1 MHNILFIC
9 GKARMRSPTAAEV
22 ARAVLVAE
30 TDYAGLSADADE
42 RVSAEQIAWA
52 DSIAVME
59 KAQLA
64 KLKRQFGPL
73 LRDKHMVCLDIPDD
87 FEFMQPELITL
98 LQQKFRRLLAKVS
111 VRPAP
116 SNK

>member
-1 MHNILFIC
+1 MHHILFIC

-22 ARAVLVAE
+22 ARTLLRAE
-30 TDYAGLSADADE
+30 ADYAGLSADADE

-64 KLKRQFGPL
+64 KLKRQFGAL
-73 LRDKHMVCLDIPDD
+73 LRGKHVVCLDIPDNYS
-87 FEFMQPELITL
+87 FMQPELVVVME
-98 LQQKFRRLLAKVS
+98 QKLGRMFAKVQA
-111 VRPAP
+111 RPSHP
-116 SNK
+116 NM